1 MRDLTSLKDGIP
13 NKFENGH
20 INFEVFK
27 TRLLIKIFLNVQF

>member
-20 INFEVFK
+20 INFEVRVINFVHLFK
-27 TRLLIKIFLNVQF
+27 I